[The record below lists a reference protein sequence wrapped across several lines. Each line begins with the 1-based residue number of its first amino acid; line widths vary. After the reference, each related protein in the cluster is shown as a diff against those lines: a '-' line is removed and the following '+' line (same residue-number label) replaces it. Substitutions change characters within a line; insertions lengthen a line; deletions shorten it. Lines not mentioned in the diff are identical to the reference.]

1 MSMVPTENSHKSRHG
16 ASKSGRRKVGVSQT
30 TLPLFV
36 RLFWPV
42 LYAIIALIVL
52 ISVLIKPAHG
62 GGPRYIA
69 GNSYFDAG
77 FKGLP
82 LTWRQGIVAYY
93 TDQGNLSA
101 LLPHSDADMFV
112 SDAFSRW
119 TGISTAAVAATNSGQ
134 LAEDVN
140 GTNVFVNADQTI
152 AMPVDILPAAIDKPL
167 GVVYDSD
174 GAVTDALLGE
184 GASDPLYCNTND
196 VFGGPDNLSTDAH
209 IVHALVV
216 INGHCAQTTNQL
228 GDLKYHLVRVLGRTL
243 GLAWSQTNLNV
254 ITRQPVPTADD
265 YAGFSI
271 LHATDLISC
280 VPVSVCYPNADQ
292 PKMDDRAAVS
302 RLYPVTSDNIA
313 EFPGKQLFEDNTA
326 RIHGTVQFVDAN
338 GAPAQPMQGVNVV
351 ARWIDPGTG
360 KASRATVAA
369 SVSGFLFRGNA
380 GNPVSGPD
388 NPGTEQRFDQFGSD
402 DTTLE
407 GSFDL
412 AGLEIPNGANSAQ
425 YQLTIE
431 AVDPAW
437 SQPVEPYGPWQ
448 VEPSGTMQPIIV
460 TVSKGGDTQ
469 QDLLML
475 ESAQQ
480 QQDALGF
487 DSYENPVP
495 VPSPGEWI
503 GTLSGYGD
511 SDYVW
516 FMGQVNRTLTVEV
529 SALDESGNI
538 TDRKVL
544 PMMGIWG
551 LSDPSGNRPLAASTG
566 VFNTEIFGMTK
577 LDATVVGSGGFRL
590 GISDFRGDGRP
601 DFRYHAR
608 VLYGDAVSPERA
620 SVRGGTALA
629 ISGLGFT
636 SGLNVTVGGI
646 STPVLSSSSNQ
657 LIVSAPAFADGVRD
671 INIQDPVTGSKSTMT
686 GAVTSGAAATDV
698 IRIIYGGNPPTPV
711 GTEAANPIRIGVFEA
726 DGLSPVAGA
735 SVSLTAAPAV
745 SFSACGGATSCTVF
759 SDDAGEVITRVTPL
773 SAGASTITASLAPAS
788 YNPPQIAATTLVAT
802 SSALDFGI
810 VSPNQFVAEGV
821 TMDLPITGRVLSFGV
836 PLSGRSVKFQIVS
849 GTGTLSKETVS
860 SDSKGFVNTTLHLV
874 SFSEEV
880 QVVACVEPGDHP
892 CETMV
897 FAVVPPSMLRLEEV
911 SGISQVLASG
921 QSFQPVTYRVTDTAV
936 PGDPVRGA
944 SVLFQVL
951 IERPQK
957 DAPVVWLGDGVIG
970 QQPMPVILGSSSN
983 TVVSDGFGI
992 VSLTPSTSGFVGP
1005 LILAGTTTAG
1015 VTSEVFQLET
1025 FAVAAENRPRAEVSD
1040 SACKTGRECW

>member
-1 MSMVPTENSHKSRHG
+1 MASTETSQIGETRTLRSR
-16 ASKSGRRKVGVSQT
+16 RNVQLSQT
-30 TLPLFV
+30 KLPLFV

-52 ISVLIKPAHG
+52 ISALIRPAHG
-62 GGPRYIA
+62 GGPRYVA
-69 GNSYFDAG
+69 GSSYFDAG
-77 FKGLP
+77 TKGLP
-82 LTWRQGIVAYY
+82 LTWRQGTIAYF

-101 LLPHSDADMFV
+101 LLPRSDADAFV

-119 TGISTAAVAATNSGQ
+119 TGISAAAVAASNSGQ

-152 AMPVDILPAAIDKPL
+152 TMPADILPVAIDKPL
-167 GVVYDSD
+167 AVVYDSD
-174 GAVTDALLGE
+174 GAVTDALLGD

-216 INGHCAQTTNQL
+216 MNGHCAQTTLQL
-228 GDLKYHLVRVLGRTL
+228 GDLKYHLVRILGRTL
-243 GLAWSQTNLNV
+243 GLGWSQTNLNV

-271 LHATDLISC
+271 MHATDLISC
-280 VPVSVCYPNADQ
+280 VPVSICYPNADQ
-292 PKMDDRAAVS
+292 PKMDDRAAMS
-302 RLYPVTSDNIA
+302 RLYPVTNDNIA
-313 EFPGKQLFEDNTA
+313 KFPGKQLFADNTV
-326 RIHGTVQFVDAN
+326 RIHGSVHFVDSN

-360 KASRATVAA
+360 KASGASVAT
-369 SVSGFLFRGNA
+369 SVSGYLFRGSA

-388 NPGTEQRFDQFGSD
+388 NAGTGQRFDQFGSD
-402 DTTLE
+402 DTLLE

-425 YQLTIE
+425 YQLTVE

-437 SQPVEPYGPWQ
+437 SQPVEPYGPSPVQ
-448 VEPSGTMQPIIV
+448 PSGAAQPIIA
-460 TVSKGGDTQ
+460 TVSKGGDSQ

-475 ESAQQ
+475 GSAQE
-480 QQDALGF
+480 QQDALGA
-487 DSYENPVP
+487 DSYDNPAA

-503 GTLSGYGD
+503 STLSGYSD

-538 TDRKVL
+538 TDRKIL
-544 PMMGIWG
+544 PMIGIWG
-551 LSDPSGNRPLAASTG
+551 LSDPFGNPPLAASTG
-566 VFNTEIFGMTK
+566 VFNSQIFGMTK
-577 LDATVVGSGGFRL
+577 LDATVVGSGAFRL

-608 VLYGDAVSPERA
+608 VLYGDVVSPERA
-620 SVRGGTALA
+620 SVKGGTALA

-671 INIQDPVTGSKSTMT
+671 INLQDPVTGSKSTMT
-686 GAVTSGAAATDV
+686 GAVTSGAAPTDV

-711 GTEAANPIRIGVFEA
+711 GTEAANPIRLGVLEA

-745 SFSACGGATSCTVF
+745 SFSVCGGASSCTVF
-759 SDDAGEVITRVTPL
+759 SDDSGEVITRVTPL
-773 SAGASTITASLAPAS
+773 NAGASTISASLAPAS

-802 SSALDFGI
+802 SSALDFG
-810 VSPNQFVAEGV
+810 VASPNQFVAEGITIDV
-821 TMDLPITGRVLSFGV
+821 PITGRVLSYGV
-836 PLSGRSVKFQIVS
+836 PMSGRSVKFQIVS
-849 GTGTLSKETVS
+849 GTGTLSKETVN
-860 SDSKGFVNTTLHLV
+860 SDSKGYVNTNLHLV

-880 QVVACVEPGDHP
+880 DIVACVEPGDHP

-897 FAVVPPSMLRLEEV
+897 FAVVPPSMMRLETV
-911 SGISQVLASG
+911 SGISQMISSG
-921 QSFQPVTYRVTDTAV
+921 QSFQPVSYRVTNTAV

-944 SVLFQVL
+944 SVLFQIL

-957 DAPVVWLGDGVIG
+957 DTPVVWLGDGIIG
-970 QQPMPVILGSSSN
+970 QQPMPVILGSTSN
-983 TVVSDGFGI
+983 TIVSDGYGM

-1005 LILAGTTTAG
+1005 LILAGTATAG
-1015 VTSEVFQLET
+1015 VTSDVFQLES
-1025 FAVAAENRPRAEVSD
+1025 FAVVPGNRQRAEVSD
-1040 SACKTGRECW
+1040 SSCTKNGLECW